1 MVLQLRLPAS
11 HIRGWKTVATFLLT
25 FARVTRESW
34 LGLVNLQEPW
44 SVAGLN
50 WRQIEKKMRS
60 EARKGKCAKEDASK
74 WDLKLEDA

>member
-11 HIRGWKTVATFLLT
+11 RIRGWKTVAMFLLT

-34 LGLVNLQEPW
+34 LGLVNLQEPP
-44 SVAGLN
+44 SVVGLN

-60 EARKGKCAKEDASK
+60 EGRKGKYAKEDDSEQG
-74 WDLKLEDA
+74 LKLENS